1 MLMKMKMKMGLKST
15 LTVAPRREIE
25 VNWTV
30 GNQEFNAIQFDFHLT
45 NITIWNE
52 TFNIMVFNY
61 KTKHSIYSLD
71 IFAELANS

>member
-1 MLMKMKMKMGLKST
+1 MMTEMMMMLAKAKMPKMERSRRMTTGSKST

-52 TFNIMVFNY
+52 TSNIVVF
-61 KTKHSIYSLD
+61 
-71 IFAELANS
+71 